1 MTSNDDQALLI
12 SPRQWLDCH
21 AGGDVDDDDD
31 DDDDVDD
38 DTKPYSLAPD
48 SGQIVMRVGPHD
60 WQRYAL
66 ISFQ

>member
-31 DDDDVDD
+31 DDDGVDD
-38 DTKPYSLAPD
+38 DDYDEDDESN
-48 SGQIVMRVGPHD
+48 SHRFI
-60 WQRYAL
+60 
-66 ISFQ
+66 